1 MCVKQYVKKKKK
13 KTYSA
18 NELQCSLDSM
28 SKGK

>member
-1 MCVKQYVKKKKK
+1 MCVKQYVKKK

>member
-1 MCVKQYVKKKKK
+1 MCVKQYVKKKK